1 MATDSQFYMPELI
14 FPITVRWADLDPNF
28 HVRHSVYY
36 DYGATARID
45 YFLECG
51 LPPTAMAQMHVGPI
65 LFREE
70 AIFRRELRFGDQL
83 SISVSLSKARH
94 DFSRFSFRHLI
105 RRADGTLC
113 AEINIDGAWID
124 TNLRKLST
132 PPELV
137 GEALSKGPKTDDFV
151 WLD

>member
-1 MATDSQFYMPELI
+1 
-14 FPITVRWADLDPNF
+14 
-28 HVRHSVYY
+28 
-36 DYGATARID
+36 
-45 YFLECG
+45 
-51 LPPTAMAQMHVGPI
+51 MHVGPI

-83 SISVSLSKARH
+83 SISVSLSKARRN
-94 DFSRFSFRHLI
+94 FSRFSFRHII
-105 RRADGTLC
+105 RRADGTVC

-132 PPELV
+132 PPEMV
-137 GEALSKGPKTDDFV
+137 GEALGKGPKSDDFV